1 MPFPRLQ
8 TQPEGSNEEGAA
20 FAEASILDF
29 QSAEVS
35 AVHLCYLYATQ
46 AVGLACSSL
55 KGL

>member
-29 QSAEVS
+29 QPPEQQAEYIR
-35 AVHLCYLYATQ
+35 LT
-46 AVGLACSSL
+46 
-55 KGL
+55 